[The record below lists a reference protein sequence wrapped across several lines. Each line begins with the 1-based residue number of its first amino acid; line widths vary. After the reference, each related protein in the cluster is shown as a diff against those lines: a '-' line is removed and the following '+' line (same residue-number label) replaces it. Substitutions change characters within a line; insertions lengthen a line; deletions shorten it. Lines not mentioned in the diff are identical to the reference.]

1 MSNLVFISNLKIAL
15 KGRHLF
21 LSILIVILFTFNI
34 DIDIVNIDIDIVN
47 IDIHFVNI
55 YIDFALVNIFT
66 FTSLSSIL

>member
-1 MSNLVFISNLKIAL
+1 M
-15 KGRHLF
+15 
-21 LSILIVILFTFNI
+21 ILFTFNI

-66 FTSLSSIL
+66 FTSLSSIF